1 MVDGDK
7 LLVVADKTIIKV
19 AERNMQDIVPL
30 YYNMKKALPH
40 SLTNENIYDGL
51 IHAFTGGNIGIYS
64 NNISKIW
71 NDEVFITGTDEE
83 KTFNSR
89 ICRRGRVR
97 AVQRRQPETGRPV
110 SGNRSRS
117 GLRTVQSRNH
127 NCHYLGKH

>member
-1 MVDGDK
+1 
-7 LLVVADKTIIKV
+7 
-19 AERNMQDIVPL
+19 MQGVVPL
-30 YYNMKKALPH
+30 YYNMRKAEPTQLNGETLFH
-40 SLTNENIYDGL
+40 GL
-51 IHAFTGGNIGIYS
+51 ELAYTGGNIGIYS

-97 AVQRRQPETGRPV
+97 TVQRRQPETGRPV